1 MNYSA
6 RVPHP
11 RPDRAVAL
19 FLVVFIPVAAYVVF
33 RLPFR
38 FPPEGMMVSPS
49 LVFGFNNAVA
59 IAGVVIL
66 LAVSTLFQLWG
77 RSAPPGPRVPPPG
90 FYEDEEV
97 APRDRIRWRIFAL
110 MAAAH
115 VLLTVVMWGGAR
127 PPKPSAIA

>member
-1 MNYSA
+1 MNCSA

-11 RPDRAVAL
+11 RVDRAVAL
-19 FLVVFIPVAAYVVF
+19 FLVVFIPIAAYVVF

-38 FPPEGMMVSPS
+38 FPPDGMIVSPS

-66 LAVSTLFQLWG
+66 LAVLTVFQLWR
-77 RSAPPGPRVPPPG
+77 RSDAPGPRGAAPW
-90 FYEDEEV
+90 FYEDEEI

-110 MAAAH
+110 MAARC
-115 VLLTVVMWGGAR
+115 WEG
-127 PPKPSAIA
+127 

>member
-1 MNYSA
+1 MNSSA

-11 RPDRAVAL
+11 RPDRAGPLSPV
-19 FLVVFIPVAAYVVF
+19 FFIPVAGYVVF

-66 LAVSTLFQLWG
+66 LAVSTVFQLWR
-77 RSAPPGPRVPPPG
+77 RSAAPGHRVPAPW

-115 VLLTVVMWGGAR
+115 VLLTVVMWGGGR
-127 PPKPSAIA
+127 